1 MGSAFA
7 QTTKNIMTVEDKDGV
22 KTVYRVDNVE
32 RVSFS
37 TKTFNTLK
45 NQWELNDK
53 AQNIASVTLQETDD
67 ANVFAI
73 YGEAKAETKEV
84 GNAEPKMVLTM
95 PTMEVTMPK
104 AHMGNTVSLAEEGV
118 KVALYG
124 KEVALK
130 GTLKIKFDKF
140 QKNVI
145 ISLDAMLGNDDLR
158 CEYNSAFTKVYT
170 ATQEITVTPTKG
182 DAYTGNIASAF
193 IVNPKN
199 VGEATNFA
207 FGDVKATKPV
217 DLLGGKYAAWIS
229 VSASKLYNGSIDMV
243 SDASSYTIHFIDYAT
258 RTVYTTVK
266 SGTITT
272 AKDSEGYTYVKINAT
287 LPDGIAFNV
296 EYLGKPAEAESLDEI
311 IPKAVEENQYKYYN
325 SDGEIAKT
333 VKIGTSYISEGTK
346 TVKFYL
352 VKDGATSKKDEE
364 QVYIEVEPSLIGAG
378 ELSLPEITL
387 EKKYSIRYTV
397 GGIQLDS
404 HKKTGGYGNEPNNGT
419 LSITKNEDGS
429 YDIYLEVTNKYTNN
443 YTSDGGDNTKI
454 VLHYVG
460 TFEKY

>member
-45 NQWELNDK
+45 NQWELGGE

-67 ANVFAI
+67 ANVFSL
-73 YGEAKAETKEV
+73 YGEAKAETKEA
-84 GNAEPKMVLTM
+84 GKAEPVMVF
-95 PTMEVTMPK
+95 TMPK
-104 AHMGNTVSLAEEGV
+104 ALMGNAVSLAEEGV
-118 KVALYG
+118 KVVLNG

-130 GTLKIKFDKF
+130 GSLKIKFDKF

-158 CEYNSAFTKVYT
+158 CEYNSVFTKVYT
-170 ATQEITVTPTKG
+170 ATQKITVTPTKG

-193 IVNPKN
+193 VVNPKN
-199 VGEATNFA
+199 VGEAVNFA
-207 FGDVKATKPV
+207 FGDVEATKPV
-217 DLLGGKYAAWIS
+217 DMLGGKYAAWIS
-229 VSASKLYNGSIDMV
+229 VTASKLYNGTIDME
-243 SDASSYTIHFIDYAT
+243 SDASSYTLHFIDYGT
-258 RTVYTTVK
+258 RTVYTKVK

-272 AKDSEGYTYVKINAT
+272 AKDSEGNTYVKINAT
-287 LPDGIAFNV
+287 LPEGITFSV
-296 EYLGKPAEAESLDEI
+296 EYLGKPAEAESLEEI

-325 SDGEIAKT
+325 SDGEVAKT
-333 VKIGTSYISEGTK
+333 VKIGTSYIKESTSA
-346 TVKFYL
+346 VKFYF
-352 VKDGATSKKDEE
+352 VKDGATSKRDEE

-378 ELSLPEITL
+378 EVSLPDINL
-387 EKKYSIRYTV
+387 EKKYSIKYTI

-404 HKKTGGYGNEPNNGT
+404 HKKTGGFGNEPTNGT
-419 LSITKNEDGS
+419 LSITKNDDGS
-429 YDIYLEVTNKYTNN
+429 YEIFLDVTNKYKSQ
-443 YTSDGGDNTKI
+443 YTSNGGDNTKI

-460 TFEKY
+460 KFEQY

>member
-45 NQWELNDK
+45 NQWELGGE

-67 ANVFAI
+67 ANVFSL
-73 YGEAKAETKEV
+73 YGEAKAETKEA
-84 GNAEPKMVLTM
+84 GKAEPTMVLTM
-95 PTMEVTMPK
+95 PK
-104 AHMGNTVSLAEEGV
+104 ALMGNAVSLAKEGV
-118 KVALYG
+118 KVDLNG

-130 GTLKIKFDKF
+130 GSLKIKFDKF
-140 QKNVI
+140 QKNVM

-170 ATQEITVTPTKG
+170 ATQKITVTPTKG

-207 FGDVKATKPV
+207 FGDVEATKPA
-217 DLLGGKYAAWIS
+217 DMLGGKYAAWIS
-229 VSASKLYNGSIDMV
+229 VTASKLYNGTIDME
-243 SDASSYTIHFIDYAT
+243 SDASSYTLHFIDYAT
-258 RTVYTTVK
+258 RTVYTKVK

-272 AKDSEGYTYVKINAT
+272 AKDSEGNTYVKINAT
-287 LPDGIAFNV
+287 LPEGIAFSV

-333 VKIGTSYISEGTK
+333 VKIGTSYIKEGS
-346 TVKFYL
+346 TVKFYF
-352 VKDGATSKKDEE
+352 VKDGATSKRDEE

-378 ELSLPEITL
+378 ELSLTEITL

-419 LSITKNEDGS
+419 LSITKNDDGS
-429 YDIYLEVTNKYTNN
+429 YDIYLEVTNKYKNN

-460 TFEKY
+460 TFEQY

>member
-67 ANVFAI
+67 ANVFSI

-84 GNAEPKMVLTM
+84 GNAEPKMVF
-95 PTMEVTMPK
+95 TMPK

-118 KVALYG
+118 KVTLYG

-140 QKNVI
+140 QKNVM

-158 CEYNSAFTKVYT
+158 CEYNSVFTKVYT

-207 FGDVKATKPV
+207 FGDVKATKPA

-229 VSASKLYNGSIDMV
+229 VTASKLYNGTIDME
-243 SDASSYTIHFIDYAT
+243 SDASSYTLHFIDYAT
-258 RTVYTTVK
+258 RTVYTKVK

-272 AKDSEGYTYVKINAT
+272 AKDSEGNTYVKINAT
-287 LPDGIAFNV
+287 LPEGIAFSV

-333 VKIGTSYISEGTK
+333 VKIGTSYIKEGS
-346 TVKFYL
+346 TVKFYF
-352 VKDGATSKKDEE
+352 VKDGATSKRDEE

-378 ELSLPEITL
+378 EVSLPEITL

-404 HKKTGGYGNEPNNGT
+404 HKKTGGYGAEPNNGT

-429 YDIYLEVTNKYTNN
+429 YDIYLEVINKYKNN

-460 TFEKY
+460 TFEQY

>member
-67 ANVFAI
+67 ANVFSI

-84 GNAEPKMVLTM
+84 GNAEPKMVF
-95 PTMEVTMPK
+95 TMPK

-118 KVALYG
+118 KVDLYG

-140 QKNVI
+140 QKNVM

-158 CEYNSAFTKVYT
+158 CEYNSVFTKVYT
-170 ATQEITVTPTKG
+170 ATQKITVTPTKG

-207 FGDVKATKPV
+207 FGDVKATKPA

-229 VSASKLYNGSIDMV
+229 VTASKLYNGSIDME

-258 RTVYTTVK
+258 RTVYTKVK

-272 AKDSEGYTYVKINAT
+272 AKDSEGNTYVKINAT
-287 LPDGIAFNV
+287 LPEGIAFSV
-296 EYLGKPAEAESLDEI
+296 EYLGKPAEAESLEEI

-325 SDGEIAKT
+325 SDGEVAKT
-333 VKIGTSYISEGTK
+333 VKIGTSYIKEGS
-346 TVKFYL
+346 TVKFYF
-352 VKDGATSKKDEE
+352 VKDGATSKRDEE

-378 ELSLPEITL
+378 EVSLPEITL

-404 HKKTGGYGNEPNNGT
+404 HKKTGGYGAEPNNGT

-429 YDIYLEVTNKYTNN
+429 YDIYLEVINKYKNN

-460 TFEKY
+460 TFEQY

>member
-45 NQWELNDK
+45 NQWELGGE

-67 ANVFAI
+67 ANVFSL
-73 YGEAKAETKEV
+73 YGEAKAETKEA
-84 GNAEPKMVLTM
+84 GKAEPTMVLTM
-95 PTMEVTMPK
+95 PK
-104 AHMGNTVSLAEEGV
+104 ALMGNAVSLAKEGV
-118 KVALYG
+118 KVDLNG

-130 GTLKIKFDKF
+130 GSLKIKFDKF
-140 QKNVI
+140 QKNVM

-170 ATQEITVTPTKG
+170 ATQKITVTPTKG

-207 FGDVKATKPV
+207 FGDIEATKPA
-217 DLLGGKYAAWIS
+217 DMLGGKYAAWIS
-229 VSASKLYNGSIDMV
+229 VTASKLYNGTIDME
-243 SDASSYTIHFIDYAT
+243 SDASSYTLHFIDYAT
-258 RTVYTTVK
+258 RTVYTKVK

-272 AKDSEGYTYVKINAT
+272 AKDSEGNTYVKINAT
-287 LPDGIAFNV
+287 LPEGIAFSV

-333 VKIGTSYISEGTK
+333 VKIGTSYIKEGS
-346 TVKFYL
+346 TVKFYF
-352 VKDGATSKKDEE
+352 VKDGATSKRDEE

-378 ELSLPEITL
+378 ELSLTEITL

-419 LSITKNEDGS
+419 LSITKNDDGS
-429 YDIYLEVTNKYTNN
+429 YDIYLEVTNKYKNN

-460 TFEKY
+460 TFEQY

>member
-45 NQWELNDK
+45 NQWELGGE

-67 ANVFAI
+67 ANVFSL
-73 YGEAKAETKEV
+73 YGEAKAETKEA
-84 GNAEPKMVLTM
+84 GKAEPVMVLTM
-95 PTMEVTMPK
+95 PK
-104 AHMGNTVSLAEEGV
+104 DLMGNAVSLTKEGV
-118 KVALYG
+118 KVALNG

-130 GTLKIKFDKF
+130 GSLKIKFDKF
-140 QKNVI
+140 QKNVM

-207 FGDVKATKPV
+207 FGDVKATKPA

-258 RTVYTTVK
+258 RTVYTKVK

-272 AKDSEGYTYVKINAT
+272 AKDSEGNTYVKINAT

-296 EYLGKPAEAESLDEI
+296 EYLGNPAEAESLEEI

-333 VKIGTSYISEGTK
+333 VKIGTSYITEGS
-346 TVKFYL
+346 TVKFYF
-352 VKDGATSKKDEE
+352 VKDGATSKRDEE

-429 YDIYLEVTNKYTNN
+429 YDIYLEVINKYKNS